1 MPDYG
6 NGSNHLLAASRP
18 LEGGRDRAIRSKP
31 AARFEQPSPTLAVA
45 LRAFR
50 CYPWLSAV
58 LARNEQVVAT
68 RWTFPTSRCWMFIL
82 LVLFS
87 ASVFAQY
94 KYGVQPMTMAG
105 YQEVIKKSPNKQLVN
120 LEKEIPALF
129 FDIRY
134 ATKNNFTG
142 EQIYQL
148 PRAYARKPVAEALK
162 KIQAELKP
170 KGLSLKIYDAYR
182 PYKATVK
189 FYEVYRDTTYV
200 ASPYR
205 GSRHN
210 RGCALDLT
218 LADAKTGNEIKMP
231 TEFDSFKKEAW
242 PSTPVADPE
251 ARANRK
257 LLIDIMQKHGF
268 KVNSSEWWHFDFVG
282 WQQYEVL
289 DIDFEE
295 LETRQ

>member
-1 MPDYG
+1 MT
-6 NGSNHLLAASRP
+6 
-18 LEGGRDRAIRSKP
+18 K
-31 AARFEQPSPTLAVA
+31 
-45 LRAFR
+45 
-50 CYPWLSAV
+50 SA
-58 LARNEQVVAT
+58 
-68 RWTFPTSRCWMFIL
+68 
-82 LVLFS
+82 
-87 ASVFAQY
+87 
-94 KYGVQPMTMAG
+94 
-105 YQEVIKKSPNKQLVN
+105 YQEVVQKNPNKQLVN
-120 LEKEIPALF
+120 LEQELPTLF

-142 EQIYQL
+142 EQIYQV
-148 PRAYARKPVAEALK
+148 PRAYVRKPVAEALR

-170 KGLSLKIYDAYR
+170 QGLALKIYDAYR

-218 LADAKTGNEIKMP
+218 LADAKTGKEIKMP

-242 PSTPVADPE
+242 PSTPIADPE